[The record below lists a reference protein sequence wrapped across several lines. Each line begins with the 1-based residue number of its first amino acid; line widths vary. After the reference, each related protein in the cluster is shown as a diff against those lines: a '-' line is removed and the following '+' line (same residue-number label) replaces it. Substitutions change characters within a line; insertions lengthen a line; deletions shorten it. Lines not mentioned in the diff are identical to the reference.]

1 MDRFVFEC
9 TLPYLQ
15 YLYSEIILDALSSV
29 LSHND
34 LNLAP
39 VLSNEEEKEEDKEE
53 EEENEPSDAGE
64 GHESTFVKQFLYFLI
79 MTTLKAGYT

>member
-1 MDRFVFEC
+1 M
-9 TLPYLQ
+9 
-15 YLYSEIILDALSSV
+15 DALSSV

-39 VLSNEEEKEEDKEE
+39 VLSNEEDKEEDKEE

-64 GHESTFVKQFLYFLI
+64 GHESTFVKKLIYFVLVAAQN
-79 MTTLKAGYT
+79 TGFT

>member
-1 MDRFVFEC
+1 M
-9 TLPYLQ
+9 
-15 YLYSEIILDALSSV
+15 DALSSV

-53 EEENEPSDAGE
+53 EEENEPSDARE
-64 GHESTFVKQFLYFLI
+64 GHESTFVKQLLYFLI

>member
-1 MDRFVFEC
+1 M
-9 TLPYLQ
+9 
-15 YLYSEIILDALSSV
+15 
-29 LSHND
+29 
-34 LNLAP
+34 
-39 VLSNEEEKEEDKEE
+39 LSNEEDKEEDTEE